1 MSNLKIASHNPGR
14 KLFSSKIATVVVWV
28 TTVIWTV
35 PTLGLFVTS
44 FKADKEILNEPWWV
58 SLFNPNFT
66 LSSYKGVFFGDSSE
80 SLSNGVLPYFIN
92 SIVITLPATVFP
104 IVIATMAAYALAW
117 IRFRGSDFIFFF
129 IFALQIVPLQMA
141 L

>member
-28 TTVIWTV
+28 TTVIWTI

-58 SLFNPNFT
+58 SLFNP
-66 LSSYKGVFFGDSSE
+66 
-80 SLSNGVLPYFIN
+80 
-92 SIVITLPATVFP
+92 
-104 IVIATMAAYALAW
+104 
-117 IRFRGSDFIFFF
+117 
-129 IFALQIVPLQMA
+129 
-141 L
+141 